1 MGPLLPPWL
10 LSFCVHKTQM
20 MLFQFYLCNISAT
33 FVKHPSDKRTRM
45 ALDFWLIWGE
55 QRWSTQRFNTSAH
68 SSEFKRTFGRWK
80 KSLWIL
86 TEQSFLP
93 LLPVLWAG
101 GKASQITNFISE
113 SVLILWANTIKKKR
127 ITQIYQKSTQVT
139 RYLNVL
145 HFLYFLIKTLLKK
158 LGIFIPYWRLKDN
171 SSLFFLKRENDP
183 FRKSE
188 KVFFHTFCRRNRLT
202 QM

>member
-1 MGPLLPPWL
+1 M
-10 LSFCVHKTQM
+10 T
-20 MLFQFYLCNISAT
+20 LFQFYLCNISAT

-68 SSEFKRTFGRWK
+68 SSEFKRTFRRWK